1 MSLRY
6 MFAIALCVVAFSAFA
21 QDPADQ
27 TDVVVPAHDIA
38 RGAVLTEGDLT
49 TKSIAVTRVS
59 DGIIRNASDAAGREA
74 KRALRAGEF
83 LRNSDLKRPTLVAK
97 GANVTMIF
105 ESPGIHLMAVG
116 RALAEGG
123 EGDSIAVLNP
133 TSYRQVV
140 AVVMGPGTVRVGP
153 APMAPAIPSARLPKT
168 VAATRQ

>member
-1 MSLRY
+1 MNLRY
-6 MFAIALCVVAFSAFA
+6 MLAIAFCVVAFSAFA
-21 QDPADQ
+21 QEPADQ
-27 TDVVVPAHDIA
+27 TDVVVPAHDIP

-49 TKSIAVTRVS
+49 TKSIAVMRVS
-59 DGIIRNASDAAGREA
+59 DGILRNASDVAGREA

-83 LRNSDLKRPTLVAK
+83 LRNSDLKRPALVAK

-105 ESPGIHLMAVG
+105 ESPGIHLTAVG

-133 TSYRQVV
+133 TSYRQVG
-140 AVVMGPGTVRVGP
+140 AVVTGPGTVRVGP
-153 APMAPAIPSARLPKT
+153 ATMAPAIPSARLPKT